1 MADISSSLSLP
12 FILPSQAQKHVTHNE
27 ALRIL
32 DVVTQLSVVAD
43 DQTSPPP
50 SPAEGIRYILDAG
63 GTGAWAGH
71 DAEIALYE
79 NGMWRFF
86 VPRTGWRAYVI
97 SRDVMVVY
105 DGSEWIDLDSG
116 ELEDVE
122 AFGLGMNSLPETP
135 FAAKLNAALWTA
147 LYQADGGT
155 GDVLTTLNKE
165 AANNDAG
172 FVFQQNFVTRGL
184 FGLFGTENLRLA
196 TSADGVTFFD
206 GLIVDGA
213 TGIVDQ
219 PQLPRFK
226 GTTNFD
232 NYCVADTWTKIAIND
247 LDANDQACFDAGL
260 NEFTAPADGTYQF
273 GATLTF
279 KVDANLAA
287 RMGAQLILNGGQP
300 ILGSQVENT
309 ADHVSERTTL
319 SLQTLVPLVAG
330 DTVEV
335 QGIMR
340 GHPGYFMADRTDFW
354 AFKVG

>member
-32 DVVTQLSVVAD
+32 DAVTQLTVVAD
-43 DQTSPPP
+43 DQATPPA
-50 SPAEGIRYILDAG
+50 SPADGTRYILDAG
-63 GTGAWAGH
+63 GVGAWAGH
-71 DAEIALYE
+71 DAEIALFD
-79 NGMWRFF
+79 NGTWRFF
-86 VPRTGWRAYVI
+86 VPRTGWRSYVI
-97 SRDVMVVY
+97 NRDVLVVY
-105 DGSEWIDLDSG
+105 DGSEWVDLDSG

-122 AFGLGMNSLPETP
+122 AFGLGMNSLPESP

-155 GDVLTTLNKE
+155 GDIVKTFNKE
-165 AANNDAG
+165 AAGNDAG
-172 FVFQQNFVTRGL
+172 LVFQHDFTTRGL
-184 FGLFGTENLRLA
+184 FGLFGTDDLRIA
-196 TSADGVTFFD
+196 TSVDGTAFHD
-206 GLIVDGA
+206 GLIVGGA

-226 GTTNFD
+226 GVTNFD
-232 NYCVADTWTKIAIND
+232 NYCVADTWTKVAIND

-260 NEFTAPADGTYQF
+260 SEFTAPADGTYQF

-287 RMGAQLILNGGQP
+287 RMGAQLVLNGGQP
-300 ILGSQVENT
+300 IAGTQVENT
-309 ADHVSERTTL
+309 ADHISERTTL

-330 DTVEV
+330 DTVEL

-340 GHPGYFMADRTDFW
+340 DHAGYFMADRTDFW
-354 AFKVG
+354 ACKIG